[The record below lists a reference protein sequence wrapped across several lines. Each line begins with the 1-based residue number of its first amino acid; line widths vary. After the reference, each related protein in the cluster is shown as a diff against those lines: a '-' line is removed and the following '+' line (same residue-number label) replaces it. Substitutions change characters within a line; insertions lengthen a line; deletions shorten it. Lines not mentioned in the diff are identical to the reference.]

1 MILARIARFYDST
14 EDFTED
20 SIEDFTED
28 STQDFRIIGYY
39 KGLQD
44 SMILRRILPTILGF

>member
-1 MILARIARFYDST
+1 MILARIAGFYDST

-28 STQDFRIIGYY
+28 STEDFRIIGY
-39 KGLQD
+39 
-44 SMILRRILPTILGF
+44 